1 MDQRFVRTVLGPAP
15 LDELRFVDAHSHTW
29 IDVVEGANP
38 ATPHLNDEGL
48 LLAGLE
54 AYSHAGG
61 NAIVDCQPAYCGRD
75 GNKLARQAIL
85 SGVSIVACTGFH
97 RRLYYGSESGPWKM
111 SAQEAGDF
119 FLDEIKHG
127 LMETRSAH
135 RVVRPGFI
143 KIAAE
148 KTLEESPRALFDA
161 AANAC
166 QLTGLAIEMH
176 TERGA
181 DVESF
186 LAFFLEREISPTRL
200 IFCHLDK
207 RPDFGLHREMAQAG
221 VLLEYDTFFRPYY
234 QPEKNVWP
242 LLNQMLAAGLGS
254 NIALATD
261 MASKNMWQRPGP
273 AAFLTEIGGCLRN
286 EGLDQI
292 TLQQLLGGNIVDRL
306 AITDTYKGA

>member
-1 MDQRFVRTVLGPAP
+1 MEQRFVRTVLGLAP
-15 LDELRFVDAHSHTW
+15 LDKLHIVDAHSHTW
-29 IDVVEGANP
+29 IDVVEGADSNAP
-38 ATPHLNDEGL
+38 SLNDEDL
-48 LLAGLE
+48 LLSGLE
-54 AYSHAGG
+54 AYSRAGG

-75 GNKLARQAIL
+75 GNKLVRQATL
-85 SGVSIVACTGFH
+85 SEVSIVACTGFH
-97 RRLYYGSESGPWKM
+97 RRLYYGLEAGPWKM
-111 SAQEAGDF
+111 SAQEASDF

-127 LMETRSAH
+127 LKETRTSNG
-135 RVVRPGFI
+135 VTRPGFI

-148 KTLEESPRALFDA
+148 KTLAESPRALFEA

-166 QLTGLAIEMH
+166 RLSGLAVEMH

-186 LAFFLEREISPTRL
+186 LAFFLGHEISPTRL
-200 IFCHLDK
+200 IFCHVDK

-234 QPEKNVWP
+234 RPEENVWP

-261 MASKNMWQRPGP
+261 MASENMWQQLGP
-273 AAFLTEIGGCLRN
+273 VAFLTEIGGRLRN
-286 EGLDQI
+286 EGVDQN

-306 AITDTYKGA
+306 AITDT